1 MPIYKVG
8 NTKNKD
14 GLQKYH
20 VRINY
25 VADNGEKK
33 QITRSVYGIDVAR
46 DLERKLENDIKVKCE
61 MPVRKMTIKQLYDEY
76 ISVKKYEVREIT
88 LYRSDRMLKRYILPI
103 LEDFRIDK
111 LSSKVLQDWKISM
124 EERNLSLTTKRN
136 VYTELRTMLNYAVRM
151 EYIPKHQL
159 SKVGNFKDA
168 LSSKKE
174 INFYTPEEFKKYIEI
189 AKKIALEKQKKENNM
204 YEWNFYVFF
213 NIAYYTGLRKGEI
226 HALRWNDIDNEY
238 LSVKHSITQ
247 KLKGKTDLETPPKN
261 KSSIRTLQMPLPLI
275 VILKEHKKR
284 QKKLQNF
291 SEDSRI
297 LGDGKCL
304 RDTTIQQRNLL
315 YSSMADVKT
324 IRIHDFRHSHASL
337 LANMGIN
344 IQEVARRLGHTKVEM
359 TWNTYSHLYPKEEE
373 KAVAVL
379 NAV

>member
-61 MPVRKMTIKQLYDEY
+61 IPVRKMTIKQLYDEY

-103 LEDFRIDK
+103 LEDARIDK

-213 NIAYYTGLRKGEI
+213 SIAYYTGLRKGEI

-247 KLKGKTDLETPPKN
+247 KLKGKTDVETPPKN

-291 SEDSRI
+291 SENSRI

-315 YSSMADVKT
+315 YSSMAGVKT

-344 IQEVARRLGHTKVEM
+344 IQEVARRLGHIKVEM

-373 KAVAVL
+373 KAVEVL

>member
-1 MPIYKVG
+1 MPIYKVE

-88 LYRSDRMLKRYILPI
+88 LYRSDRMLKRYILSI
-103 LEDFRIDK
+103 LEDVRIDK

-124 EERNLSLTTKRN
+124 EERNLSLATKRN
-136 VYTELRTMLNYAVRM
+136 VYTQLRAMLNYAVKM

-159 SKVGNFKDA
+159 AKVGNFKDA

-247 KLKGKTDLETPPKN
+247 KLKGKTDVETPQKN
-261 KSSIRTLQMPLPLI
+261 KSSIRTLQMPIPLI

-304 RDTTIQQRNLL
+304 RDTTIQQKNLL
-315 YSSMADVKT
+315 YSSMAGVKT

>member
-103 LEDFRIDK
+103 LEDVRIDK

-136 VYTELRTMLNYAVRM
+136 VFTELRTMLNYAVRM

-226 HALRWNDIDNEY
+226 HALRWNDIDNDY

-247 KLKGKTDLETPPKN
+247 KLKGKTDVETPPKN

-275 VILKEHKKR
+275 VILREHKKR

>member
-304 RDTTIQQRNLL
+304 RDTTIQQINLL

>member
-61 MPVRKMTIKQLYDEY
+61 IPVRKMTIKQLYDEY

-103 LEDFRIDK
+103 LEDVRIDK

-226 HALRWNDIDNEY
+226 HALRWNDIDKDY

-247 KLKGKTDLETPPKN
+247 KLKGKTDVETPPKN